1 MSSDLSELENYDCDA
16 DEYRRIRGTADWV
29 AVTSIDEGG
38 GYDWTELRAYYS
50 PIARRYFWHGGSGC
64 SCTCWGDGLRSADDF
79 ENGDRS
85 ALIRALRAFADD
97 NEHSVSASSA
107 LDATSAAQTFKEPK

>member
-1 MSSDLSELENYDCDA
+1 
-16 DEYRRIRGTADWV
+16 
-29 AVTSIDEGG
+29 
-38 GYDWTELRAYYS
+38 
-50 PIARRYFWHGGSGC
+50 
-64 SCTCWGDGLRSADDF
+64 LRSADDF